1 MMPIAKR
8 AFAVLFFLLL
18 TTPAAVAQQIAS
30 APASATAPDP
40 TARPYYLAATLTGA
54 FRTDPL
60 PIGVLAG
67 GRSSVV
73 GLAGDCVGNITPE
86 RPDATID
93 LEDVHGPV
101 NFYVAAGTDTALVVH
116 TPAGQWLCTDDSEA
130 GGVNPV
136 MTLTSP
142 GNGPYAIWVASVEA
156 PDRPVPAVLVISE
169 LPPVW

>member
-1 MMPIAKR
+1 MPIAKR

-18 TTPAAVAQQIAS
+18 TTPASIAQQVA
-30 APASATAPDP
+30 AVSATPPDP

-67 GRSSVV
+67 GRMSVV

-93 LEDVHGPV
+93 LEDVRGPV

-116 TPAGQWLCTDDSEA
+116 TPAGQWLCADDSEA
-130 GGVNPV
+130 GGVNPA
-136 MTLTSP
+136 MTINAP
-142 GNGPYAIWVASVEA
+142 GNGPYAVWVASVEA
-156 PDRPVPAVLVISE
+156 PDRPVPAVLVVSE

>member
-1 MMPIAKR
+1 MPIAKR
-8 AFAVLFFLLL
+8 VFAVLFFLLL
-18 TTPAAVAQQIAS
+18 TTPAAIAQQT
-30 APASATAPDP
+30 APAAATPPDP
-40 TARPYYLAATLTGA
+40 AARPYYLAATLTGA

-67 GRSSVV
+67 GRASVV
-73 GLAGDCVGNITPE
+73 GLANDCVGNITPE

-130 GGVNPV
+130 GGVNPA

-142 GNGPYAIWVASVEA
+142 GNGRYAIWVASVEA
-156 PDRPVPAVLVISE
+156 PDRPVPAVLVVSE
-169 LPPVW
+169 FPPVW